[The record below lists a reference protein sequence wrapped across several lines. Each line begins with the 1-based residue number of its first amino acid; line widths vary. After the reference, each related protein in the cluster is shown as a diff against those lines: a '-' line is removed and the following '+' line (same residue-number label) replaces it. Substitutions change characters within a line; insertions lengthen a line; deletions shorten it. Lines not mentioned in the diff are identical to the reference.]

1 MNIAYLLVNSVNNYP
16 DRIAI
21 ISEEKRLSYNI
32 FNHRVNQL
40 AQSMRQYGLKK
51 GDRVALMFF
60 NTHHFTEVYFATIK
74 MGALITPVNFRF
86 VGEEI
91 EYIVNNSE
99 ASFFFFDKEFKET
112 VGSIQQRLN
121 TVKNFIGVDV
131 KKADFAHN
139 YETFLSLGGPDE
151 PEMDIAE
158 NDPCQIMY
166 TSGTTGKPK
175 GAVITHGNVIWNLIN
190 TIIGREDHPG
200 EISLIIGPLYHTA
213 GLNNHFTIQIALGG
227 TSILVKKFEPEI
239 VLRYIEKEKVNVISG
254 SPAMYNLLLQ
264 YPKLDHFDTCSITK
278 CTAGSAILPKEIKER
293 LLKVFPNANGIY
305 DVYGCT
311 EASPTITIL
320 NGEDSLRK
328 HGSIGPPVPFL
339 QARIV
344 DEDGRPLPS
353 SQVGE
358 LVCRGPNVMQGY
370 YKNEEAT
377 RGTIKDGWL
386 YTGDLATVDEEG
398 HFYIVDRKKDMIV
411 SGGENIYPREIEEV
425 LFRHPGI
432 ADVAVI
438 GIPDPTWG
446 ETVKAFIVQKEG
458 KMIDEQGVIDFCKS
472 HLASYKKPKAV
483 EFISSIPKN
492 PSGKPLKRVLK
503 ERDQKGGDVRNKF

>member
-1 MNIAYLLVNSVNNYP
+1 MNVSYLLVNTTSNYP

-21 ISEEKRLSYNI
+21 ISEDKRLSYGT
-32 FNHRVNQL
+32 FNERVNRL
-40 AQSMRQYGLKK
+40 AHAMRRHGLKK

-60 NTHHFTEVYFATIK
+60 NTHHFAELYFATIK
-74 MGALITPVNFRF
+74 LGGLLTPVNFRF

-91 EYIVNNSE
+91 EYIANNSE
-99 ASFFFFDKEFKET
+99 ASFFFFGKEFHQT
-112 VGSIQQRLN
+112 IATIYQGLH
-121 TVKNFIGVDV
+121 TVKDFIEVDAG
-131 KKADFAHN
+131 KEDFAHD
-139 YETFLSLGGPDE
+139 YETFLSLGEPDE
-151 PEMDIAE
+151 PEMEIGE

-175 GAVITHGNVIWNLIN
+175 GAIITHRNILWNLVN
-190 TIIGREDHPG
+190 TILGREDHVG
-200 EISLIIGPLYHTA
+200 EVSLIIGPLYHTA

-239 VLRYIEKEKVNVISG
+239 VLKYIEKEKVNVISG

-264 YPKLDHFDTCSITK
+264 FPKLDHFDTRSITK
-278 CTAGSAILPKEIKER
+278 CTAGSAILPQELKER
-293 LLKVFPNANGIY
+293 LLQVFPKAKGVY

-320 NGEDSLRK
+320 NGKDSFRK
-328 HGSIGPPVPFL
+328 HGSVGPPVPFL

-344 DEDGRPLPS
+344 NEEGMPLPPN
-353 SQVGE
+353 QVGE

-370 YKNEEAT
+370 YKNLEAT
-377 RGTIKDGWL
+377 KEAIKDGWL

-398 HFYIVDRKKDMIV
+398 YFYIVDRKKDMIV

-425 LFRHPGI
+425 LFRHPAI
-432 ADVAVI
+432 DDVAVV
-438 GIPDPTWG
+438 GIPDPIWG
-446 ETVKAFIVQKEG
+446 EAVKAFIVLNEEKI
-458 KMIDEQGVIDFCKS
+458 IDEQEVIDFCKS
-472 HLASYKKPKAV
+472 HLASYKKPKAI

-492 PSGKPLKRVLK
+492 PSGKPLKRLLK
-503 ERDQKGGDVRNKF
+503 EKDHKEKR